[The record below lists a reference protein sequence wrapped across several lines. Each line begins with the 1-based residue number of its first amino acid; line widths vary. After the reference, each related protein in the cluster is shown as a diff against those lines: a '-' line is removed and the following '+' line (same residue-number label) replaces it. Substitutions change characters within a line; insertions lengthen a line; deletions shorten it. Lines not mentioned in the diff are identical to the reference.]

1 MAKFNDYNDVK
12 LQRSNEKLTLFTISN
27 TLLVKIVQIIIQEI
41 E

>member
-1 MAKFNDYNDVK
+1 MAKLNDYNDVK